1 MSILCGGID
10 ITKFKT
16 DLGKWFPGVYNSAG
30 TAMRDVAKET
40 AAMIFPQDDQTGVGQ
55 GMDMNSTVDF
65 GNYGDTA
72 DMMDKS
78 IDMFGG
84 ANNTDP
90 GIDMSENG
98 SASEEPGQDKTDLA
112 INSLDNLF

>member
-1 MSILCGGID
+1 
-10 ITKFKT
+10 
-16 DLGKWFPGVYNSAG
+16 
-30 TAMRDVAKET
+30 
-40 AAMIFPQDDQTGVGQ
+40 
-55 GMDMNSTVDF
+55 MDMNSTVDF